1 MCRKSGYAK
10 DSNYIMKFNLI
21 TVLGPTA
28 VGKTRFAVQLA
39 KKFNGE
45 IISADSRQVYK
56 QMDIGTGKD
65 YDDYLISGN
74 KIPYHLIDIIE
85 PKDEYN
91 LFQFKN
97 DFSNAFNEISGRGKL
112 PFLVGG
118 TGLYIHS
125 ILKNYKLNKFHFN
138 KMAISKYENYTI
150 EELKIRLLK
159 VKKKL
164 HNTTDILIKERLVN
178 ALIIAESEIIESIDT
193 SKIFSL
199 TIGVKADRT
208 IVKKRITARL
218 KERFKNGMIEEVET
232 LIKNG
237 VTPERLK
244 LFGLEYKFISMYLG
258 GELNYNDMFQKLNS
272 AIHKF
277 AKRQMTWF
285 RKIEREGVKIYWFE
299 NNEINS
305 VATLIKTK
313 FNF

>member
-1 MCRKSGYAK
+1 MQ
-10 DSNYIMKFNLI
+10 FNLI

-39 KKFNGE
+39 EKFSGE

-56 QMDIGTGKD
+56 QMDLGTGKD

-97 DFSNAFNEISGRGKL
+97 DFSNAFNKISGRGKL

-125 ILKNYKLNKFHFN
+125 ILKNYKLNKSHFD
-138 KMAISKYENYTI
+138 KLVISKYENYTI
-150 EELKIRLLK
+150 EELKVKLLK
-159 VKKKL
+159 IKTNL
-164 HNTTDILIKERLVN
+164 HNTTDILIKERLIN
-178 ALIIAESEIIESIDT
+178 ALIIAENEIVESIDT

-199 TIGVKADRT
+199 TIGIKADRN

-237 VTPERLK
+237 ITPERLK
-244 LFGLEYKFISMYLG
+244 LFGLEYKFITMYLS

-285 RKIEREGVKIYWFE
+285 RKMEREGIKIFWFE
-299 NNEINS
+299 NSEINS
-305 VATLIKTK
+305 AATLIKAK